1 MPLTIPPL
9 LSPWRSTDRLIVLK
23 YANWPASNYNVSQL
37 TQAMNRVA
45 DTLPDQVTQ
54 IQGWIDQAERLEQD
68 WEDQIEDGTA
78 HIGNAAEYEGPRPG
92 ATITQDD
99 RQVKL
104 DVIEWAPHP
113 DLKIRTVTG
122 GRADATAGGLTQ
134 GLIAKL
140 RQQVLQQIGIQVAQN
155 LGGGGMRLVRS

>member
-134 GLIAKL
+134 GLITKL
-140 RQQVLQQIGIQVAQN
+140 RLQVLQSIGIQAAPN
-155 LGGGGMRLVRS
+155 LSGGGTRVVRS